1 MSTKTTRVRAQRAM
15 ECAWERDAGM
25 STHPFAMRHE
35 RKCSRAAAPCTLPGL
50 GRLTISARQ
59 TRSMSWIGKVLDEQ
73 PGSRVS
79 RRRSSS
85 ERRSCGLRTPIVS
98 SGNSA
103 QPVLLLNT
111 NASNKHRSAH
121 ARIRVLCHVV
131 VVFCLIDV
139 VGPLLLWLLLLLLL
153 LLWLLLLCCVVL
165 LLLLLCC
172 VVLCC
177 VLCVVCCVLCCDSL
191 MCCDSL

>member
-85 ERRSCGLRTPIVS
+85 ERRRCGLRTPIVS

-139 VGPLLLWLLLLLLL
+139 VGPLLLLLL
-153 LLWLLLLCCVVL
+153 LLWLLLLLLLLCCVVVV
-165 LLLLLCC
+165 LCC

-177 VLCVVCCVLCCDSL
+177 VCCVVCELCCDSL
-191 MCCDSL
+191 